1 MYKPGGAPV
10 VIGGA
15 FLNPGKSMATPA
27 RGERRGVF
35 SSNPAMTP
43 KYHTNNN
50 EVSLG
55 YMARMF
61 IPFEDPALGAEF
73 VNSFGDSDTKILATA
88 LTSAGYGYLDFLL
101 QRADEPQQEQFQVV
115 DVLSDNYVSYFYGRQ
130 PPMFQYSG
138 VLLNTVQDDWRMAFH
153 LMYNK
158 LLRGTKMARHKTVVT
173 LAYDDIFV
181 TGVLVNMQQSLSADM
196 EIAVPFSFTM
206 LVKQIDLH
214 VRYWGN
220 WGTNGYN
227 PTKAKA
233 ALPLSAW
240 TGGGNVATV
249 TTGAKSTEMTVPGA
263 RYTVTAPTA
272 KATEETKALQA
283 HSDLLAPRFVA
294 LQEYAMLALEATA
307 LTLER
312 WREWMF
318 QKLKV
323 DVEGSP

>member
-1 MYKPGGAPV
+1 MYKPGGKIAV
-10 VIGGA
+10 TGGKRS
-15 FLNPGKSMATPA
+15 LL
-27 RGERRGVF
+27 GEWTGGRKGVF
-35 SSNPAMTP
+35 AQNPAMTP

-61 IPFEDPALGAEF
+61 IPFEDPALGEAF
-73 VNSFGDSDTKILATA
+73 VNSFGEDDATKILATA

-101 QRADEPQQEQFQVV
+101 QRADEPQQEKFQVV

-214 VRYWGN
+214 TRY

-227 PTKAKA
+227 PTKAEVVGLQ
-233 ALPLSAW
+233 LPTW
-240 TGGGNVATV
+240 IGGGNVATV
-249 TTGAKSTEMTVPGA
+249 TTGAKSTGLTVSGA
-263 RYTVTAPTA
+263 RFTVTAPTA
-272 KATEETKALQA
+272 KATEDPKALQA
-283 HSDLLAPRFVA
+283 HSDLPAPQVVPLAAWGMFAVTTPVMMEMWKNWTFLVQKDDVA
-294 LQEYAMLALEATA
+294 GGT
-307 LTLER
+307 
-312 WREWMF
+312 
-318 QKLKV
+318 
-323 DVEGSP
+323 